1 MGRGVRRSFRGASGN
16 RLVLPL
22 HWESFLSNCQTTVSD
37 SEILWSTRYEKSVTM
52 PQKVTVAL
60 YGTLE
65 NPNVRVCVRKRDW
78 FFFLC
83 HLNVNLVY
91 IAQDRLHLLERR
103 VNIWHPGVVFPSQR
117 WSASQI
123 AISPGVNTCPTHP
136 WNVASGIALMWKG
149 SKQVEPLLQVVYGF
163 QSLDCQNMKAK
174 TELRVNSKVGK
185 MDWWFFVVYVP
196 ALVAVT

>member
-1 MGRGVRRSFRGASGN
+1 M
-16 RLVLPL
+16 
-22 HWESFLSNCQTTVSD
+22 T
-37 SEILWSTRYEKSVTM
+37 
-52 PQKVTVAL
+52 QKVTVAF

-78 FFFLC
+78 FLFLC
-83 HLNVNLVY
+83 HLKVNLVY

-123 AISPGVNTCPTHP
+123 AISPGVNTCPAISPELSTCPTHP

-149 SKQVEPLLQVVYGF
+149 SKQVEPLLQVVYEF

-174 TELRVNSKVGK
+174 TELIVNSKAGRIDDFSLSMCLLLCLLLRTMERVDHK
-185 MDWWFFVVYVP
+185 SKI
-196 ALVAVT
+196 